1 MDGKSPKLP
10 QKAPKTGQKPAKNCK
25 KVQIRACFPAPRRRM
40 Q

>member
-1 MDGKSPKLP
+1 MDGKSPKS
-10 QKAPKTGQKPAKNCK
+10 APKTQKTGQKPAKNCK